1 MERSGRTAQG
11 YRGFR
16 CRVWGKRFNKRSST
30 VLNRVQ
36 FLSDVRRLR
45 WFPDSGQAVKLG
57 SPDEK
62 DGPDDGQAEA
72 VWG

>member
-1 MERSGRTAQG
+1 MTTSACLSYAGHHFPAEIIRHAVWL
-11 YRGFR
+11 YFR
-16 CRVWGKRFNKRSST
+16 FP
-30 VLNRVQ
+30 
-36 FLSDVRRLR
+36 LSLCMVNGLR
-45 WFPDSGQAVKLG
+45 WSPFFGQAVKLS